1 MSGRVSGLGD
11 AEGLVVGAGAVLLDG
26 FGAGGAGGEDAD
38 AETAVEGA
46 DPVAVDCGF
55 EAVLLVGGVG
65 AVAGGEEGA
74 GAGGGV
80 VDGEA
85 SGAVGGT
92 VPLDAVGLG
101 AC

>member
-11 AEGLVVGAGAVLLDG
+11 AEDLVVGAAAVLLDG
-26 FGAGGAGGEDAD
+26 FGAGGARGEDAD

-46 DPVAVDCGF
+46 DPVAAACGF

-65 AVAGGEEGA
+65 AVAGGQEGT

-85 SGAVGGT
+85 SGAVGRM